1 MDSKW
6 RRKAGLR
13 RCVVKIG
20 IITIFKA
27 NNYGAELQAF
37 ALQNK
42 LELMG
47 HESELID
54 YPFYKHPTHV
64 TCRQSKPLFDI
75 GLKNRLKEQ
84 VYPFLKS
91 AQNFSIRNDIQTREI
106 KMGAFHQAHS
116 RLSKVCYNSMET
128 LYAADLPYDLFMVGS
143 DQVWNPRMNSSLDPY
158 FLTFAPPNKP
168 RVSYA
173 SSFGVSVLPEHTKK
187 IYAERLSAFN
197 ALSVREEQGVRIV
210 HNLLGHAPE
219 HVLDPTLLLDENDWT
234 QVAVPVYKA
243 VPYVLIYELMPCG
256 ALSEVAEHVA
266 SQIKNAQVVRIRGG
280 AGIKKKPRVV
290 ENDDAGPSEFVG
302 LFLGASAVVTNSFH
316 GTAFA
321 INFRK
326 PVYPVIPVRMHNA
339 SRIESLLELLGLKN
353 RILHEASKMDVDLG
367 EIDYCAVMGR
377 LECERKKSVNYL
389 ELACS

>member
-1 MDSKW
+1 M
-6 RRKAGLR
+6 
-13 RCVVKIG
+13 KIG
-20 IITIFKA
+20 IITIFKT
-27 NNYGAELQAF
+27 NNYGAELQAY
-37 ALQNK
+37 ALQKK

-47 HESELID
+47 HQSELID
-54 YPFYKHPTHV
+54 YPFYKHKSHV
-64 TCRQSKPLFDI
+64 KCQQSKPLFNI
-75 GLKNRLKEQ
+75 GLTNRLKEIL
-84 VYPFLKS
+84 YPFVQAYHDYPIRDKVKLKQ
-91 AQNFSIRNDIQTREI
+91 A
-106 KMGAFHQAHS
+106 KMDEFQQKFAV
-116 RLSKVCYNSMET
+116 LSKVCYQRMMD
-128 LYAADLPYDLFMVGS
+128 LYSADLPYDVFMVGS